1 MTSSTIAEAGTSD
14 PTAAQVAQV
23 RAFNRFYT
31 NVIGVLHGL
40 YLDTPFTLTEGR
52 LLFEIARQPAVE
64 VSDLR
69 RSLDIDAGYLSRVLS
84 RFEAESLITRHRSAA
99 DARRQEVRIAD
110 AGREAAADLDRRS
123 AGQIADLLHGADC
136 DRLLRAME
144 VITTE
149 LGASAE
155 PGPDGVADPGAIAP
169 ASGLSARQAGGAG
182 HEAGQRA
189 VTLRPVAL
197 GDLGWVLH
205 RHATVYAAE
214 FGWDATFEELC
225 ARIIAEYTTLRDA
238 HPDRAA
244 GWIAEVDGVP
254 AGSVFCVPDGES
266 TARLRLLLVEPWARG
281 LGLGATLVGQ
291 CLQFAREAG
300 YADITLWTYDR
311 LAAAWYT
318 LRAAGFTLTSEHRDE
333 AFGHRMMSQTW
344 SRPLDRERSNLRS
357 GEPLQHPVRRTARE
371 RSRRQCSRTR
381 CS

>member
-1 MTSSTIAEAGTSD
+1 MASSTITEAGTSD
-14 PTAAQVAQV
+14 PTAAQVARV

-31 NVIGVLHGL
+31 NVIGVLHGM
-40 YLDTPFTLTEGR
+40 YLDSPFTLTEGR
-52 LLFEIARQPAVE
+52 LLFEIARQPAVA

-123 AGQIADLLHGADC
+123 AGQITDLLHGADC
-136 DRLLRAME
+136 DRLLQAMQ

-149 LGASAE
+149 LGAPGE
-155 PGPDGVADPGAIAP
+155 PAQGEIADPGATVP
-169 ASGLSARQAGGAG
+169 ASEVSAPQAPGGDAG
-182 HEAGQRA
+182 HDVVRRV
-189 VTLRPVAL
+189 VTLRPLTL
-197 GDLGWVLH
+197 GDLGWVLQ

-214 FGWDATFEELC
+214 FGWDARFEELC

-244 GWIAEVDGVP
+244 GWIAEVDGAP
-254 AGSVFCVPDGES
+254 AGSVFCVPDGET

-311 LAAAWYT
+311 LAAARKVYK
-318 LRAAGFTLTSEHRDE
+318 AAGFTLTSEERDD
-333 AFGHRMMSQTW
+333 AFGDRMMSQTW
-344 SRPLDRERSNLRS
+344 SRPLERERSNLRS
-357 GEPLQHPVRRTARE
+357 GESL
-371 RSRRQCSRTR
+371 
-381 CS
+381 

>member
-1 MTSSTIAEAGTSD
+1 MSGSIITEAGTSD

-31 NVIGVLHGL
+31 NVIGVLHGM

-69 RSLDIDAGYLSRVLS
+69 RALDIDAGYLSRVLS

-99 DARRQEVRIAD
+99 DARRQEIRIAE
-110 AGREAAADLDRRS
+110 AGRAAAADLDRRS
-123 AGQIADLLHGADC
+123 AGQIAALLRGADC
-136 DRLLRAME
+136 DRLLGAMQ
-144 VITTE
+144 VISTE
-149 LGASAE
+149 LGAPE
-155 PGPDGVADPGAIAP
+155 EGDRP
-169 ASGLSARQAGGAG
+169 AREATGGA
-182 HEAGQRA
+182 ADRRV
-189 VTLRPVAL
+189 VTLRPPAL

-225 ARIIAEYTTLRDA
+225 ARIIGEYTTLRDA
-238 HPDRAA
+238 HPDRTA

-254 AGSVFCVPDGES
+254 AGSVFCVPDGET

-291 CLQFAREAG
+291 CLQFAREVG

-311 LAAAWYT
+311 LAAARKVYK
-318 LRAAGFTLTSEHRDE
+318 AAGFTLASEYPDD
-333 AFGHRMMSQTW
+333 AFGHSMMSQTW
-344 SRPLDRERSNLRS
+344 SRRL
-357 GEPLQHPVRRTARE
+357 
-371 RSRRQCSRTR
+371 
-381 CS
+381 

>member
-1 MTSSTIAEAGTSD
+1 VTGSIITETGTSD

-31 NVIGVLHGL
+31 NVIGVLHGM

-64 VSDLR
+64 VADLR
-69 RSLDIDAGYLSRVLS
+69 RALDIDAGYLSRVLS

-99 DARRQEVRIAD
+99 DARRQEIRIAD
-110 AGREAAADLDRRS
+110 AGRAAAADLDRRS
-123 AGQIADLLHGADC
+123 AGQIAALLRGADC
-136 DRLLRAME
+136 DRLLGAMQ

-149 LGASAE
+149 LGAPGEGESPARE
-155 PGPDGVADPGAIAP
+155 PTEVA
-169 ASGLSARQAGGAG
+169 AGR
-182 HEAGQRA
+182 RA
-189 VTLRPVAL
+189 VTLRPPAL

-205 RHATVYAAE
+205 RHATIYAAE

-225 ARIIAEYTTLRDA
+225 ARIIGEYTALRDA
-238 HPDRAA
+238 HPDRTA

-254 AGSVFCVPDGES
+254 AGCVFCVPDGET

-291 CLQFAREAG
+291 CLQFAREVG

-311 LAAAWYT
+311 LAAARAVYK
-318 LRAAGFTLTSEHRDE
+318 AAGFTLASEYPDE
-333 AFGHRMMSQTW
+333 SFGHSMMSQTW
-344 SRPLDRERSNLRS
+344 SRPL
-357 GEPLQHPVRRTARE
+357 
-371 RSRRQCSRTR
+371 
-381 CS
+381 